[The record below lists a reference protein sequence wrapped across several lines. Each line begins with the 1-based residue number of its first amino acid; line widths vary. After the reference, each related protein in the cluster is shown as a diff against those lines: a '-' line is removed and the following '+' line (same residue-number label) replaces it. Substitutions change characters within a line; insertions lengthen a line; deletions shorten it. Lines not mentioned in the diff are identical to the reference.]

1 MLFNSLQFIYFLPIV
16 IIGYFLL
23 PHKFRW
29 ILLLL
34 ASYYFY
40 MCWRADYI
48 ILIVVST
55 LIDFFAARRMGQ
67 HTERKRRKKYL
78 ILSLFTNLGLLGT
91 FKYFNFFTENI
102 NQLFEYFNVA
112 SQIPALNLL
121 LPVGISFYTFQTL
134 SYSID
139 VYYGKIKPE
148 THLGHFA
155 LYVSFFPQLV
165 AGPIERF
172 DRLSPQLKAKHNFS
186 YENLANGLRLILYG
200 LFIKMVIADNLSVYV
215 DQIYKA
221 PEAFSSWGLLTGV
234 SLYSFQ
240 IYSDF
245 YGYSTIAI
253 GSALIMGIRIMDNF
267 KTPYLAR
274 SVSEFWERWHISLS
288 TWFRS
293 YLYFPLG
300 GNRVKKYR
308 WMINIF
314 IVFAVSG
321 LWHGANWTFIIWGA
335 MWGILYLVENQLNK
349 LFKFQ
354 KIAKEWSL
362 RHFIMATK
370 IFVISTVAWIF
381 FRSQSFSEAM
391 TILKNIV
398 TNTNVEKQLNV
409 EPRILLLLGLFIF
422 SDIFL
427 FNNRFDKWSAKQNVV
442 LRWVIYAFLLFSIIV
457 FSGVEDFPFIYFQ
470 F

>member
-427 FNNRFDKWSAKQNVV
+427 FNNRFDKWSAKQNVK
-442 LRWVIYAFLLFSIIV
+442 RT
-457 FSGVEDFPFIYFQ
+457 
-470 F
+470 